1 MSTGP
6 EPGSCGKAQ
15 HWRLRPLERKG
26 AMGHRDMGLEP
37 RPSWAA
43 RVRATVLRDSPG
55 LGHRHPAPSSSQVRP
70 ADGHQ
75 HNSTSSSPKSR
86 VLRQLYTLPEKGVRA
101 RVGTHPAPSILS
113 RDRPT
118 TPLPHKGQEGGA
130 HRGLHSRPPC
140 ASRTQPSALSHHSC
154 LLCLHVSCL
163 TGTLLSS
170 QGTGNRQRVLVCTHE
185 APNPIWSLDLREE
198 ACDSRG
204 VGCGGGAPPGLGRGV
219 CVATCRG
226 PAWVQ

>member
-101 RVGTHPAPSILS
+101 RVGTHPATSSLS

-130 HRGLHSRPPC
+130 PGACTAGHPVLPGRSQVPC
-140 ASRTQPSALSHHSC
+140 PTTAASYVCTCP
-154 LLCLHVSCL
+154 
-163 TGTLLSS
+163 GS
-170 QGTGNRQRVLVCTHE
+170 QGPC
-185 APNPIWSLDLREE
+185 
-198 ACDSRG
+198 
-204 VGCGGGAPPGLGRGV
+204 
-219 CVATCRG
+219 
-226 PAWVQ
+226 